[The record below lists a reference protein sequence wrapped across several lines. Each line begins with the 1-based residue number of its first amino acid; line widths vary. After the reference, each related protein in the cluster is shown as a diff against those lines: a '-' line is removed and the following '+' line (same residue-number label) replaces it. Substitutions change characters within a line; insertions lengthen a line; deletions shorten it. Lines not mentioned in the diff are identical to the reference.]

1 MSVKLDDNVV
11 RWSGA
16 FLDRFPETAGR
27 QGQEPPGLTLG
38 YSPSHDA
45 GELVV
50 TARDNRLEAPAG
62 RRVATPLLIHAAEYN
77 SQRVLNRRLSF
88 SSSVNDAQG
97 TAREARKKP
106 ASRSR

>member
-16 FLDRFPETAGR
+16 FLDRFPETGARPG
-27 QGQEPPGLTLG
+27 PPGLTLG
-38 YSPSHDA
+38 YAPSHDA

-50 TARDNRLEAPAG
+50 TARNNRLEAPAG
-62 RRVATPLLIHAAEYN
+62 RTVATPLLIHAAEYN

-88 SSSVNDAQG
+88 SSSAKDLQG
-97 TAREARKKP
+97 SAREARKKP